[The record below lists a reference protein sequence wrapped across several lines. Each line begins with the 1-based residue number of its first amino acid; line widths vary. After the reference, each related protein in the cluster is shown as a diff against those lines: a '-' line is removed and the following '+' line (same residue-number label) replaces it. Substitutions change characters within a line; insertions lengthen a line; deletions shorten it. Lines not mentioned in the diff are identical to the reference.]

1 MHIHNVATLGTT
13 AKYKQIQ
20 NEIIETKIPEGQ
32 ENWDFMKYKDIY
44 LNLSNIDLNFDLEI

>member
-20 NEIIETKIPEGQ
+20 NEIIKPKIPEGQ
-32 ENWDFMKYKDIY
+32 EI
-44 LNLSNIDLNFDLEI
+44 EIIQASDEGWGEAPARGAELV